1 MSQGQAPFHTMPY
14 VLLYSNMGLSKHSA
28 QWTSLTETE
37 TTADSQAVIWFV
49 P

>member
-1 MSQGQAPFHTMPY
+1 MSRGQAPFHTMTY

-28 QWTSLTETE
+28 KWTSLTETE
-37 TTADSQAVIWFV
+37 TIPASQAVIWFV